1 MLPQDGERYRDSAD
15 DVAEGR
21 LPSSGG
27 SPEESE
33 LARRFWDRLRVFAAR
48 RLGDAAAAED
58 VAQETLRRVVEALRA
73 DRIRNPDA
81 LPAFVFQTARNI
93 CLHRYRSAS
102 REARAMSRFDS
113 VTERHSTAP
122 DPLIDLVSEER
133 RRVVRAAMARL
144 DSDDR
149 ALLRMFFYEDSD
161 TADVARQL
169 DATPAAIR
177 VRKHR
182 ALRRL
187 SRELEGLAS

>member
-1 MLPQDGERYRDSAD
+1 MLPQDRERYRNSAD
-15 DVAEGR
+15 EVAESH

-27 SPEESE
+27 RPEESE
-33 LARRFWDRLRVFAAR
+33 LTRRFWDRLRVFAAR
-48 RLGDAAAAED
+48 RLGDSSAAED

-73 DRIRNPDA
+73 DRVRNPEA

-102 REARAMSRFDS
+102 REARALSRFDA
-113 VTERHSTAP
+113 VADRPSTAP
-122 DPLIDLVSEER
+122 DPLIGLVTEER
-133 RRVVRAAMARL
+133 RRVVQAALARL

-169 DATPAAIR
+169 GATPAAIR

-187 SRELEGLAS
+187 SRALEGLAS